1 MRSGGLAAYFEFCA
15 EADSF
20 SLSHTSGRALI
31 KDLAWLS
38 YG

>member
-20 SLSHTSGRALI
+20 SLGHTFGRALI

-38 YG
+38 DG